1 MPYELRAI
9 SRAST
14 GSTDHTSPRDSS
26 TFLVPIGTCYYGTRG
41 GWWEALRKA
50 LLRPRVV
57 LPKNEGFLAVL
68 GSSSCGTWRVEIA
81 ASNGHLKHL
90 EVPIEEPLAAEVVD
104 ANMAMERNFDAM
116 MAALSLSDLTAQPQ
130 HWNQPFCFKM
140 QIGDLS
146 LRFLLVRGQFQT
158 CQCLPSQL
166 NLTSSMPPLL
176 ESRPVTS

>member
-1 MPYELRAI
+1 MKPSCQLQNLELIARRQLAPFTLSMMGCMPPRMPPVAPWQRFSLPTF
-9 SRAST
+9 SRRRPTPNRS
-14 GSTDHTSPRDSS
+14 
-26 TFLVPIGTCYYGTRG
+26 GTRKAENLP
-41 GWWEALRKA
+41 EAMDKA
-50 LLRPRVV
+50 
-57 LPKNEGFLAVL
+57 
-68 GSSSCGTWRVEIA
+68 VER
-81 ASNGHLKHL
+81 HL